1 MDNWNR
7 WGAADE
13 RGPAN
18 LIDTANL
25 IDAGAVHR
33 WPSGLMYNGH
43 EASSVTSRGA
53 RRCGVEK
60 GGPIVTSFLLVIAPL
75 PLVGAVGS
83 PVSPVAVV

>member
-13 RGPAN
+13 RG
-18 LIDTANL
+18 TANL
-25 IDAGAVHR
+25 IDSDAVRR

-60 GGPIVTSFLLVIAPL
+60 VGPIVTSFLLVIAPL